1 MSSPHGDD
9 IGSWIPENVALLGK
23 VRDITLAKQLG
34 ISRQAVAKKRDKLNI
49 PPFGGEKFWTPKRLA
64 SLGKE
69 SDEELAFRWKVKAS
83 FIRNKRRAL
92 GIAPDFSP
100 ELRDN
105 LGKVDDD
112 VLAQRMGLPT
122 SFVKK
127 ERNALGI
134 PSFRDSEKERRLQ
147 AVMRLTTNTD
157 ALPCI
162 YCGSRTI
169 SRGKNERGIE
179 IRGCKN
185 KKCKRTFT
193 VEPNART
200 LKPGNNGRT
209 KKTTQK

>member
-1 MSSPHGDD
+1 MSSPNGDD

-23 VRDITLAKQLG
+23 VRDTTLAKQLG

-49 PPFGGEKFWTPKRLA
+49 PPFGSEGFWTPKRLDA
-64 SLGKE
+64 LGKE

-83 FIRNKRRAL
+83 FIRNKRREL
-92 GIAPDFSP
+92 GIAPDFCP

-112 VLAQRMGLPT
+112 VLAQSMNLPI

-127 ERNALGI
+127 ERIALGI
-134 PSFRDSEKERRLQ
+134 PSYRDSEKERRLR
-147 AVMRLTTNTD
+147 AVRKLTTNID
-157 ALPCI
+157 AIPCI

-169 SRGKNERGIE
+169 SRGKNERGVE
-179 IRGCKN
+179 IRGCTN
-185 KKCKRTFT
+185 KECKRTFT
-193 VEPNART
+193 AEPNAGA
-200 LKPGNNGRT
+200 LKPGSNGRT